1 MSVIGATGSA
11 NTARIDS
18 TVEQTKNAP
27 ASKNIVPIAFLIEF
41 AMFLVLIKLSLCSG
55 KIPRNPTFLWFI
67 TMRDACLFF
76 VIISIFWS
84 SVNNN

>member
-1 MSVIGATGSA
+1 VSIIGATGSA

-55 KIPRNPTFLWFI
+55 KSPETQPFYGLSPCV
-67 TMRDACLFF
+67 MHVYSL
-76 VIISIFWS
+76 
-84 SVNNN
+84 